1 MTLFIV
7 WFKFSWLS
15 THPGATNPP
24 TIAVPCVCVSPER
37 FENMPGCV
45 IHVARLHTKH
55 TLLFLPPPQVLT
67 SKSCSEEGLED
78 ATALLLHLSHGPP
91 PARDQVLRLLLQGAA
106 TLGSTVAT
114 HIAALLGDLK
124 AYNASHPPV
133 AIVEEEHQPHLSEK
147 AKKGLLQDR

>member
-1 MTLFIV
+1 MLYFTSQCLRIE
-7 WFKFSWLS
+7 KLS
-15 THPGATNPP
+15 CLCHWGVHCP
-24 TIAVPCVCVSPER
+24 
-37 FENMPGCV
+37 
-45 IHVARLHTKH
+45 HTC
-55 TLLFLPPPQVLT
+55 LFLPLTNHPSLLSSHQVLT

-124 AYNASHPPV
+124 AYNASHPPA
-133 AIVEEEHQPHLSEK
+133 AIPEEDHQPHMSEK

>member
-1 MTLFIV
+1 MALYI
-7 WFKFSWLS
+7 LS
-15 THPGATNPP
+15 SSFACNSSITHMSALSYAYGHNDKAYTYF
-24 TIAVPCVCVSPER
+24 TIDSARALSLISVSH
-37 FENMPGCV
+37 FALN
-45 IHVARLHTKH
+45 
-55 TLLFLPPPQVLT
+55 QVLT

-114 HIAALLGDLK
+114 HIAALLSDLK

-133 AIVEEEHQPHLSEK
+133 SIHEEEQQPLVTDKS
-147 AKKGLLQDR
+147 KKGVLQDR